1 MESSLPRVLML
12 VLASDTSPIY
22 VEFQSLWRQYM
33 TSHPNI
39 DCYFYKGDPTQEEEE
54 YKCVN
59 NTLTIRIDDGPHLIY
74 DKMCKAFAYFESQ
87 LDAYDYVYRP
97 NLSSFI
103 VFKNYLETLRVLY
116 TSQNKPERFCCAVIG
131 DYNGIKFPSGSGFTI
146 TPDIVR
152 YILRNPRPKYI
163 EDDVTVGVILKD
175 MGINITPVHRVDILT
190 EQNRNLI
197 ECIDIDNINVFHYRL
212 KSNCGNRRNDI
223 ENFKKLLEKYYIK
236 N

>member
-1 MESSLPRVLML
+1 MDPSLPRVLML

-39 DCYFYKGDPTQEEEE
+39 DCYFYKGDSTQEEE
-54 YKCVN
+54 YKCVD
-59 NTLTIRIDDGPHLIY
+59 NTLTIRIDDGYDTIY
-74 DKMCKAFAYFESQ
+74 NKMCKAFAYFEAK
-87 LDAYDYVYRP
+87 LDDYDYVYRP

-103 VFKNYLETLRVLY
+103 VFKNYLETLCALH
-116 TSQNKPERFCCAVIG
+116 TTQSIPERFCSAVIG
-131 DYNGIKFPSGSGFTI
+131 EKDGLKFPSGSGFTI
-146 TPDIVR
+146 TPDIVK
-152 YILRNPRPKYI
+152 YMLHNPRPKYI
-163 EDDVTVGVILKD
+163 EDDVTVGLILKD
-175 MGINITPVHRVDILT
+175 MGIKITPVHRVDILT

-197 ECIDIDNINVFHYRL
+197 ESIDIDNINVFHYRL

-223 ENFKKLLEKYYIK
+223 EVFKKLLTKYYIK